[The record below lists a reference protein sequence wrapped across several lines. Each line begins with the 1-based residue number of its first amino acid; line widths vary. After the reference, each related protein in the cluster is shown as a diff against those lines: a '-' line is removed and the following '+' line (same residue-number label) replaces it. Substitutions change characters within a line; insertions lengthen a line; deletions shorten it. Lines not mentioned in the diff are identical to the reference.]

1 MKYESTQIT
10 QYACKVPVHLL
21 KLDTLYGRRGGRGGD
36 VEEEERQL
44 LALFLYV
51 AKEVLFSDLSVNKRN
66 GKQDKGRANQNI
78 DD

>member
-1 MKYESTQIT
+1 
-10 QYACKVPVHLL
+10 
-21 KLDTLYGRRGGRGGD
+21 LDTLYGRRGVGGGGRRD

-44 LALFLYV
+44 LALFVYV